1 MITMK
6 EWSIMPLKWNDI
18 FILILFATICLLA
31 GWILTMIHV
40 LKVKPEKLILYRKIK
55 LVRCFVNSEIA
66 RAARNK
72 EYIIRGS
79 GAGIVL
85 LFIGII
91 AMICCLNSI
100 IVHLNDIFRL
110 K

>member
-1 MITMK
+1 MK
-6 EWSIMPLKWNDI
+6 EWSIIPLKWNDI
-18 FILILFATICLLA
+18 FILILFATSCLLA
-31 GWILTMIHV
+31 GWILTMIHI
-40 LKVKPEKLILYRKIK
+40 LKVKPEKLILYRKIRV
-55 LVRCFVNSEIA
+55 VRYFVNSEIA
-66 RAARNK
+66 RAARDK

-91 AMICCLNSI
+91 AMICCLNSLL
-100 IVHLNDIFRL
+100 VHLNDIFRL